1 MGHSAA
7 TSGLDKHYSTLTLA
21 VLKSRLTGIKLV
33 LQGILHLRPTKFRQ
47 ELERCKNPACYNTE
61 LIASKSRVVRSAKKQ
76 ENTAHNEGKS
86 SQEEQTQKGH
96 R

>member
-76 ENTAHNEGKS
+76 ENELLN
-86 SQEEQTQKGH
+86 
-96 R
+96 